1 MNNYE
6 LMRRI
11 KEDIKQQ
18 GAEDEKSIANIVVD
32 KYMML
37 TTVDYEEIKPL
48 YEIIIDAIEQA
59 RLKGIILTN
68 DTLMDLQSKNLCAA
82 YYNRACLDVK
92 AAIKKIAELHKELSD

>member
-18 GAEDEKSIANIVVD
+18 GAEEEKSIANMIVD

-37 TTVDYEEIKPL
+37 TTADYEEIKPL
-48 YEIIIDAIEQA
+48 YDVIDEEIDQT
-59 RLKGIILTN
+59 RLKGILLTD
-68 DTLMDLQSKNLCAA
+68 DTLMDLQSKKLCME